1 MIGTGPAFRGLQLA
15 GLGLLGAF
23 GAGLLICALLLG
35 LARVIGP
42 VAALGLVGA
51 LCLDAAA
58 LGLLQ
63 MRRRAMPPLAEL
75 GMLLGILVLRAVLRR
90 RRAP

>member
-23 GAGLLICALLLG
+23 GAGLLVCALLLG

-42 VAALGLVGA
+42 ITALALVGA
-51 LCLDAAA
+51 LCLGAAA
-58 LGLLQ
+58 LALSR
-63 MRRRAMPPLAEL
+63 MRRARPPLAEL